1 MAPAI
6 LGTVASGMPA
16 NITFV
21 IGGRIAVSGKI
32 PAASL
37 QCHRNGL
44 TGKEWM
50 DARNPDVLRCE
61 WDSER
66 PHQPQDRVLGRG
78 IQLGLSIT

>member
-21 IGGRIAVSGKI
+21 IGGRIAVSDKVL
-32 PAASL
+32 AVSL
-37 QCHRNGL
+37 QRHRNGL

-50 DARNPDVLRCE
+50 DARNPNVLRCE
-61 WDSER
+61 WDGER
-66 PHQPQDRVLGRG
+66 PHQPQDRMLGRG
-78 IQLGLSIT
+78 IQLGLFKA

>member
-6 LGTVASGMPA
+6 MGTVTSGMPA
-16 NITFV
+16 NIAFIDGV
-21 IGGRIAVSGKI
+21 RRAVSGKI